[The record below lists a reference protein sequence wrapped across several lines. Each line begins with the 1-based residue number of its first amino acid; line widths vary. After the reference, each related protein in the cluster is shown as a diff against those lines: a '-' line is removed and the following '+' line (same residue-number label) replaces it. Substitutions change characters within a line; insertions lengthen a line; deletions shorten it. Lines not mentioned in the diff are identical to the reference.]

1 MAAMAAEDSW
11 RELQPVLQA
20 IDPNAVS

>member
-11 RELQPVLQA
+11 HELQPVLQA